1 MQATVR
7 WTGGHSFAA
16 TAGSGGTMTLDSH
29 PTSGGRGPSPMEA
42 LLVSLAGCTGVDVV
56 SILQKMRAPLDGLE
70 IKVVG
75 ERGEEHPRVFTHVV
89 LEYILTGADLQ
100 PEQVRRAIT
109 LSQERYCSVSA
120 MIRKAATL
128 TFSWRIA
135 DTPHH
140 G

>member
-1 MQATVR
+1 MHATVR
-7 WTGGHSFAA
+7 WTGGDSFAA
-16 TAGSGGTMTLDSH
+16 TAGSGGTMTLDTGPASD
-29 PTSGGRGPSPMEA
+29 GRGPSPMEA

-56 SILQKMRAPLDGLE
+56 SILKKMRAPLEGLE
-70 IKVVG
+70 IKIAG
-75 ERGEEHPRVFTHVV
+75 ERREEHPRVFTHVA
-89 LEYILTGADLQ
+89 LEYVFTGADLA
-100 PEQVRRAIT
+100 PEQVRRAVT

-120 MIRKAATL
+120 MIRKVAAL